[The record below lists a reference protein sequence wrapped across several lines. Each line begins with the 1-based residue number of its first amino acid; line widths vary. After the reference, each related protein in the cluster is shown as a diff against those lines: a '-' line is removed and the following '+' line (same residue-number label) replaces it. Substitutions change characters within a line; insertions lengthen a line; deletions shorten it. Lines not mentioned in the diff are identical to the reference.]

1 MSDKDDDLGNL
12 DDLIPQNASL
22 DVYEALQSALDGDFS
37 VSLNGTDKLSL
48 ATKEILSRLSEQ
60 DGSSE
65 ASATN
70 LSVQIDALKE
80 MGVSRASK
88 TLLIQAARD
97 LELAL
102 DVIQKTRSDIRG
114 FGKFVRSISDSASN
128 IKKIAMQTNLLAINA
143 SIEASR
149 AGDAGKGFA
158 VVADAVKQLSGQ
170 SASATRQI
178 EDILTEFDHS
188 LSTITSNIQDSHSKV
203 KEGVDN
209 VEEQT
214 HLIHREAS

>member
-1 MSDKDDDLGNL
+1 M
-12 DDLIPQNASL
+12 
-22 DVYEALQSALDGDFS
+22 
-37 VSLNGTDKLSL
+37 
-48 ATKEILSRLSEQ
+48 R
-60 DGSSE
+60 SSE
-65 ASATN
+65 GGATN

-88 TLLIQAARD
+88 TLLVQAARD

-128 IKKIAMQTNLLAINA
+128 IKKIVMQTNLLAINA

-149 AGDAGKGFA
+149 QRDAGKGFA

-170 SASATRQI
+170 SA
-178 EDILTEFDHS
+178 
-188 LSTITSNIQDSHSKV
+188 KV
-203 KEGVDN
+203 LHVK
-209 VEEQT
+209 
-214 HLIHREAS
+214 LKIF